1 MVVYC
6 EEFFEKKFVSE
17 TMKDAYMK
25 AAKWVASNVISRKDM
40 YKVKIEYEK
49 REDKKMPTIT
59 VHLFVELSAS
69 EVSERHCEICMETHN
84 KFFINE
90 NCNCAW
96 CNSMAFMRRANKM
109 LKVKADYYK
118 EKLKGF

>member
-6 EEFFEKKFVSE
+6 EEFFRKKFVSE

-25 AAKWVASNVISRKDM
+25 AAKWVASNVISKKYM
-40 YKVKIEYEK
+40 HKVKVEYEK
-49 REDKKMPTIT
+49 RDDKEMPTII
-59 VHLFVELSAS
+59 VHLFVELSTS
-69 EVSERHCEICMETHN
+69 EVSERHCTICQETHN

-96 CNSMAFMRRANKM
+96 CNCMAFAKRADQM
-109 LKVKADYYK
+109 IKVKSEYYK
-118 EKLKGF
+118 EQMKGC

>member
-49 REDKKMPTIT
+49 REEQKD
-59 VHLFVELSAS
+59 A
-69 EVSERHCEICMETHN
+69 N
-84 KFFINE
+84 Y
-90 NCNCAW
+90 
-96 CNSMAFMRRANKM
+96 NSSLIR
-109 LKVKADYYK
+109 
-118 EKLKGF
+118 